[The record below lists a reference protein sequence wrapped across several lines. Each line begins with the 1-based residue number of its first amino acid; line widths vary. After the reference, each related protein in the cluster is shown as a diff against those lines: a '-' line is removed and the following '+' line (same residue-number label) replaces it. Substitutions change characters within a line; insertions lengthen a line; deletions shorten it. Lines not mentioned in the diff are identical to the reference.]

1 MSLDVPVGD
10 DTEVCLGDLVAAPA
24 AKEEPEDLLTV
35 PGLLAALPAT
45 ERTVVVLRFFH
56 DLNQDQIAVQLG
68 CSQVQVSRLLRRA
81 IGRMRPNSWTTPA
94 SPVPRHDQQPGGSS
108 PAPATRLAWSRCLGR
123 WGPDAGQRP
132 RRPGGLSWP
141 VSRGTGTVAANASI
155 DGPVPDG

>member
-56 DLNQDQIAVQLG
+56 DLNQDEIAVQLG
-68 CSQVQVSRLLRRA
+68 CCPLRAALARGAGGRRLLNPADPWKRDRA
-81 IGRMRPNSWTTPA
+81 F
-94 SPVPRHDQQPGGSS
+94 
-108 PAPATRLAWSRCLGR
+108 
-123 WGPDAGQRP
+123 
-132 RRPGGLSWP
+132 
-141 VSRGTGTVAANASI
+141 
-155 DGPVPDG
+155 